1 MKILSVEPQDFHII
15 LDFSHAQVEH
25 ILTYLDRC
33 EASPDPNN
41 PDWEEADKYV
51 REVFFPN
58 LNKLSE
64 QIKEQK

>member
-1 MKILSVEPQDFHII
+1 MKVLNVEPQDYHII
-15 LDFSHAQVEH
+15 LDFSHAQVEY

-33 EASPDPNN
+33 TASPDLKNS
-41 PDWEEADKYV
+41 DWEAADKYV

-58 LNKLSE
+58 LNKLSD

>member
-1 MKILSVEPQDFHII
+1 MKILSVEPQDYHII
-15 LDFSHAQVEH
+15 LDFTHAQVEQ
-25 ILTYLDRC
+25 ILMYLDRC
-33 EASPDPNN
+33 TANPDLKN
-41 PDWEEADKYV
+41 PDWEDADKYV

>member
-1 MKILSVEPQDFHII
+1 MKILSVEPQDYHII

-33 EASPDPNN
+33 TASPDLKNSE
-41 PDWEEADKYV
+41 WEEADKYV